1 MSRPAWSTASKSR
14 PTSQPVTVNY
24 TPTHHGQVLIEVR
37 DPKGGHVAGTFVWV
51 SSWGSSSGPLEA
63 GTQLEMEVDRENYHP
78 GDTARV
84 TVKTPSEGIAFVSL
98 EKAGE
103 VLSHHWQPLEGERTT
118 IEFEITE
125 KMLPNVYLHVTA
137 VQPHAQTANDRPIR
151 LYGVVPLA
159 VEKASTRL
167 PVEVIAP
174 AELKPLAD
182 LRGRGQGAA
191 RPESPP

>member
-1 MSRPAWSTASKSR
+1 M
-14 PTSQPVTVNY
+14 TVNY
-24 TPTHHGQVLIEVR
+24 TPSHHGQVLIEVR
-37 DPKGGHVAGTFVWV
+37 DPQGGHVAGTFVWV
-51 SSWGSSSGPLEA
+51 SSWGSSRGPLEA
-63 GTQLEMEVDRENYHP
+63 GTQLEMEVDRETYNP

-103 VLSHHWQPLEGERTT
+103 VLSHHWQPLVAEQTT

-125 KMLPNVYLHVTA
+125 EMLPNVYLHVTA

-174 AELKPLAD
+174 TELKPLQSFEVEVKVPRD
-182 LRGRGQGAA
+182 RSLHRDRGGGG
-191 RPESPP
+191 